1 MDPEAEAAALTAE
14 VVTSGRGRRRRAP
27 SSSFRTEDS
36 GSDSESVSAASV
48 LARRAAGEARP
59 TQAGLFE
66 ERPLPESERVERY
79 LAGFDLGAAQ
89 SSWEPRDRGAALA
102 ALAATLPTGALWPLH
117 DPLSSQRAGLAC
129 LTTWAAFE
137 RARAELLE
145 PRVHRP
151 APPVAAPT
159 ALPFER
165 PARPRA

>member
-1 MDPEAEAAALTAE
+1 MARPDQGARVLGVLRDAAQQAAERSGL
-14 VVTSGRGRRRRAP
+14 VVELSTLLSGP
-27 SSSFRTEDS
+27 
-36 GSDSESVSAASV
+36 AASV

-151 APPVAAPT
+151 APPAAAPT
-159 ALPFER
+159 VLPFER